1 MEPNSHMI
9 PGSQVLQHFP
19 IPSGLNVI
27 GSPIILPSDNASRY
41 PVYPVTQVVASDS
54 CPPCGQG
61 GILTSQDHSMT
72 QVSSYD
78 PRRQRKHNIFT
89 EEQKPVL
96 QEQFNKCMYPDKKQC
111 MTLAQR
117 FGINEYHIKIWFKNR
132 RARSNQKK
140 TGKLPGNPGY
150 DCHNRLTSPQCGIP
164 LVTYASA
171 DTLYES
177 SEQSKLQTSVT
188 NVSLL
193 RTTSLLHPPE
203 TVKQSSLQLHSAP
216 ERSQCPTVSLQPP
229 LEPDPTVHAGH
240 PILST
245 GSDPCNHQMPSTSAV
260 GFSPEVS
267 QASKFPSNAYGFQQI
282 CPEAPRRQRKER
294 TVYTKEQKGILQE
307 HFEHC
312 KHPSL
317 E

>member
-1 MEPNSHMI
+1 MV
-9 PGSQVLQHFP
+9 QTFP
-19 IPSGLNVI
+19 PA
-27 GSPIILPSDNASRY
+27 PSDFG
-41 PVYPVTQVVASDS
+41 PKS
-54 CPPCGQG
+54 CAWLLLISPSPC
-61 GILTSQDHSMT
+61 S
-72 QVSSYD
+72 
-78 PRRQRKHNIFT
+78 
-89 EEQKPVL
+89 L
-96 QEQFNKCMYPDKKQC
+96 Q
-111 MTLAQR
+111 
-117 FGINEYHIKIWFKNR
+117 IWFKNR

-164 LVTYASA
+164 LVTYVSA

-229 LEPDPTVHAGH
+229 LEPDLTVHAGH
-240 PILST
+240 PTLST
-245 GSDPCNHQMPSTSAV
+245 GSDPSNHQMPSTSAV
-260 GFSPEVS
+260 GSSPEVS
-267 QASKFPSNAYGFQQI
+267 QASMFPSNAYGFQQI

-317 E
+317 EQRMELALKIGVTEYEIRVCLSLVPFLPRAKLQCNLYIHQNVPSLVIPQCLTQLGTVGEGGPVTSCEHAWLS

>member
-1 MEPNSHMI
+1 MIGSHACRTYRLWCFSYVLVLLFPDFPDYQSLKMEPNSHMI

-89 EEQKPVL
+89 EEQKLVL

-117 FGINEYHIKIWFKNR
+117 FGINEYHIKVWTIL
-132 RARSNQKK
+132 
-140 TGKLPGNPGY
+140 GL
-150 DCHNRLTSPQCGIP
+150 
-164 LVTYASA
+164 LV
-171 DTLYES
+171 
-177 SEQSKLQTSVT
+177 
-188 NVSLL
+188 
-193 RTTSLLHPPE
+193 
-203 TVKQSSLQLHSAP
+203 
-216 ERSQCPTVSLQPP
+216 
-229 LEPDPTVHAGH
+229 
-240 PILST
+240 
-245 GSDPCNHQMPSTSAV
+245 
-260 GFSPEVS
+260 F
-267 QASKFPSNAYGFQQI
+267 
-282 CPEAPRRQRKER
+282 
-294 TVYTKEQKGILQE
+294 
-307 HFEHC
+307 
-312 KHPSL
+312 
-317 E
+317 